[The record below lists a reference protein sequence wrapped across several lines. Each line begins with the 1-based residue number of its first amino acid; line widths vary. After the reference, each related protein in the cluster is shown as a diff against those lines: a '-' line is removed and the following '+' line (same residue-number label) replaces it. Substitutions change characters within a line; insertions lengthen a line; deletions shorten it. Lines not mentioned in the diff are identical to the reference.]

1 MAASLI
7 LGIVLIAGALVC
19 LSAAM
24 GLITVP
30 SGAMQKRVRSFT
42 SNVEQAS
49 RGTRATVEN
58 KSSWLARLTPISILD
73 RIERNMVLAGRPEG
87 WSRQRV
93 ILMKPLG
100 AAFGL
105 LFAVVVISKSSNPL
119 LLIVG
124 IGAIVLGYFVP
135 DLLIYNYAIKRQ
147 EMIQKALPDTLDQI
161 VISIEAG
168 VGFEAALTRSAEKG
182 SGPLAEEFIRLIQD
196 VSLGMSRREA
206 YLALAERTSVDE
218 LRNFARAIVQAEQ
231 YGVSIAAVVR
241 TQAREMRMSRRSRAE
256 ARAQQVPVKILMP
269 LMLCVLPV
277 LFIIVLGPPI
287 VNAYAIN

>member
-1 MAASLI
+1 MAFYLF

-19 LSAAM
+19 ASAAM

-30 SGAMQKRVRSFT
+30 SGAMQKRVRDYT
-42 SNVEQAS
+42 SAVEQS
-49 RGTRATVEN
+49 TRSVRSAGADE
-58 KSSWLARLTPISILD
+58 SGWLARLTPPSMLA

-93 ILMKPLG
+93 ILLKPVG

-105 LFAVVVISKSSNPL
+105 LFALVIVSKSGGPL
-119 LLIVG
+119 MLLVG

-135 DLLIYNYAIKRQ
+135 DLLIYNHAIKRQ
-147 EMIQKALPDTLDQI
+147 EQIQKALPDTLDQI

-182 SGPLAEEFIRLIQD
+182 NGPLADEFIRLIQD

-206 YLALAERTSVDE
+206 YLALADRTSVDE

-231 YGVSIAAVVR
+231 YGVSIASVVR
-241 TQAREMRMSRRSRAE
+241 TQAREMRISRRSRAE

>member
-1 MAASLI
+1 MAAYLI
-7 LGIVLIAGALVC
+7 LGIALIAGSLVC

-30 SGAMQKRVRSFT
+30 NGAMQKRVRAFS
-42 SNVEQAS
+42 SNVEQTARS
-49 RGTRATVEN
+49 AR
-58 KSSWLARLTPISILD
+58 SSAGSESGWLARLTPVSMLD

-93 ILMKPLG
+93 ILLKPLG

-105 LFAVVVISKSSNPL
+105 LFAVVIVSKSDNPL
-119 LLIVG
+119 WLLVG
-124 IGAIVLGYFVP
+124 LGAIVLGYFVP
-135 DLLIYNYAIKRQ
+135 DLLVYNYAIKRQ
-147 EMIQKALPDTLDQI
+147 ELIQKALPDTLDQI

-168 VGFEAALTRSAEKG
+168 VGFESALTRSAEKG
-182 SGPLAEEFIRLIQD
+182 TGPLAEEFIRLIQD

-206 YLALAERTSVDE
+206 YLALAGRTSVDE

-231 YGVSIAAVVR
+231 YGVSIASVVR
-241 TQAREMRMSRRSRAE
+241 TQAREMRISRRSRAE

-269 LMLCVLPV
+269 LMLCILPV
-277 LFIIVLGPPI
+277 LFIIVLGPPV

>member
-1 MAASLI
+1 MGAYLM
-7 LGIVLIAGALVC
+7 LGIVLITGAFVC
-19 LSAAM
+19 AAAAM

-30 SGAMQKRVRSFT
+30 SGAMQKRVRAYT
-42 SNVEQAS
+42 SAVEHTARS
-49 RGTRATVEN
+49 ARGAAGDE
-58 KSSWLARLTPISILD
+58 SGWLARLTPPSMLA
-73 RIERNMVLAGRPEG
+73 RIDRNMVLAGRPEG

-93 ILMKPLG
+93 ILLKPVG

-105 LFAVVVISKSSNPL
+105 LFAVVIVSKSGGPL
-119 LLIVG
+119 MLLVG
-124 IGAIVLGYFVP
+124 IGVIVLGYFVP

-147 EMIQKALPDTLDQI
+147 EQIQKALPDTLDQI

-168 VGFEAALTRSAEKG
+168 VGFEAALTRSAEMG
-182 SGPLAEEFIRLIQD
+182 HGPLAEEFIRLIQD
-196 VSLGMSRREA
+196 VSLGMTRREA
-206 YLALAERTSVDE
+206 YLALADRTSVDE

-231 YGVSIAAVVR
+231 YGVSIASVVR
-241 TQAREMRMSRRSRAE
+241 TQAREMRISRRSRAE

>member
-1 MAASLI
+1 MAAYLI
-7 LGIVLIAGALVC
+7 LGIALIAGSLVC

-30 SGAMQKRVRSFT
+30 NGAMQKRVRAFS
-42 SNVEQAS
+42 SNVEQTARS
-49 RGTRATVEN
+49 ARTSVGSE
-58 KSSWLARLTPISILD
+58 SGWLARLTPVSMLD

-93 ILMKPLG
+93 ILLKPLG

-105 LFAVVVISKSSNPL
+105 LFAVVIVSKSDNPL
-119 LLIVG
+119 WLLVG
-124 IGAIVLGYFVP
+124 LGAIVLGYFVP
-135 DLLIYNYAIKRQ
+135 DLLVYNYAIKRQ
-147 EMIQKALPDTLDQI
+147 ELIQKALPDTLDQI

-168 VGFEAALTRSAEKG
+168 VGFESALTRSAEKG
-182 SGPLAEEFIRLIQD
+182 TGPLAEEFIRLIQD

-206 YLALAERTSVDE
+206 YLALAGRTSVDE

-231 YGVSIAAVVR
+231 YGVSIASVVR
-241 TQAREMRMSRRSRAE
+241 TQAREMRISRRSRAE

-269 LMLCVLPV
+269 LMLCILPV
-277 LFIIVLGPPI
+277 LFIIVLGPPV

>member
-1 MAASLI
+1 MAAYLI

-30 SGAMQKRVRSFT
+30 SGAMQKRVRAFS
-42 SNVEQAS
+42 SGVEQTARS
-49 RGTRATVEN
+49 ARTSAGSE
-58 KSSWLARLTPISILD
+58 SSWLARLTPVTMLD

-93 ILMKPLG
+93 IVMKPLG

-105 LFAVVVISKSSNPL
+105 LFAVLIVSKSDNPL
-119 LLIVG
+119 WLLVG
-124 IGAIVLGYFVP
+124 LGAIVLGYFVP
-135 DLLIYNYAIKRQ
+135 DLLVYNYAIKRQ
-147 EMIQKALPDTLDQI
+147 ELIQKALPDTLDQI

-182 SGPLAEEFIRLIQD
+182 TGPLAEEFIRLIQD

-206 YLALAERTSVDE
+206 YLALAGRTSVDE

-231 YGVSIAAVVR
+231 YGVSIASVVR
-241 TQAREMRMSRRSRAE
+241 TQAREMRISRRSRAE
-256 ARAQQVPVKILMP
+256 ARAQQVPVKILLP

-277 LFIIVLGPPI
+277 LFIIVLGPPV

>member
-1 MAASLI
+1 MAAYLI

-30 SGAMQKRVRSFT
+30 SGTMQKRVRAFS
-42 SNVEQAS
+42 SSVEQTARS
-49 RGTRATVEN
+49 ARTSAGSG
-58 KSSWLARLTPISILD
+58 SSWLARLTPVSMLD

-93 ILMKPLG
+93 IVMKPLG

-105 LFAVVVISKSSNPL
+105 LFAVLIVSKSDNPL
-119 LLIVG
+119 WLLVG
-124 IGAIVLGYFVP
+124 LGAIVLGYFVP
-135 DLLIYNYAIKRQ
+135 DLLVYNYAIKRQ
-147 EMIQKALPDTLDQI
+147 ELIQKALPDTLDQI

-182 SGPLAEEFIRLIQD
+182 TGPLAEEFIRLIQD

-206 YLALAERTSVDE
+206 YLALAGRTSVDE

-231 YGVSIAAVVR
+231 YGVSIASVVR
-241 TQAREMRMSRRSRAE
+241 TQAREMRISRRSRAE
-256 ARAQQVPVKILMP
+256 ARAQQVPVKILLP

-277 LFIIVLGPPI
+277 LFIIVLGPPV